1 MSGCPAHTAVKLPGF
16 PGKQS
21 PTSRHKI
28 DVQQNEGH
36 TGLGYEG
43 VGPSPD
49 LWGKRGWE
57 QPPPHPIPGRV
68 QASVPP
74 ALCVHPKAMA
84 ASRSAVQR
92 GNRACSLAQAQGPL
106 SSRASLL
113 AVQICCWAEVGLASF
128 GMTQRLLPACLPAC
142 LPGEFPG
149 TGDSRTGIAA
159 VCRALQFEPHCSLGL
174 TKAHQAGCRLLRP
187 EHGAPHSAWRGGS
200 QHKEYPRR
208 SVYNSASAPPLP
220 PCDPMVGLTPSHPV
234 ITQTLCT

>member
-43 VGPSPD
+43 VGPSPA

-68 QASVPP
+68 QASVPL

-106 SSRASLL
+106 SSSASLL

-142 LPGEFPG
+142 QESSQEPG
-149 TGDSRTGIAA
+149 TAGQE
-159 VCRALQFEPHCSLGL
+159 LQLSAEHCSLSITTVWVSPKHIRL
-174 TKAHQAGCRLLRP
+174 DAGC
-187 EHGAPHSAWRGGS
+187 
-200 QHKEYPRR
+200 
-208 SVYNSASAPPLP
+208 
-220 PCDPMVGLTPSHPV
+220 
-234 ITQTLCT
+234 